1 MDSVVVV
8 GAGIVGASIAYHL
21 AQRGIRVRLVEQ
33 HAAPAQGVTGGSFA
47 WVGDTAGGDWPGGAD
62 ELRLFVHADY
72 ERLAVELPDF
82 SLRRSGSLVWTE
94 GSTRPGVTMSVGPGQ
109 RLVSAEE
116 IALLEPSLLA
126 VPDFAVFT
134 PGDFAVDPVRL
145 TALLVEGAVSFGAE
159 VSYDFPVTS
168 LDFGASTV
176 VLAAGTG
183 VAGLSP
189 VPVEEAP
196 ALLLWASAPEGLVRT
211 IIATPDF
218 EAREVR
224 PGELRLT
231 APLSVDMERTF
242 ATFQASF
249 SGADSARLLG
259 HAVGLRPMP
268 PAGPV
273 IGYVSPSL
281 YVAVL
286 HSALTLGPT
295 VGRLVAEELASGSS
309 PAALARCRYN
319 LGA

>member
-21 AQRGIRVRLVEQ
+21 AQRGIRVRLVERN
-33 HAAPAQGVTGGSFA
+33 AAPAQGVTGGSFG
-47 WVGDTAGGDWPGGAD
+47 WVGDTPGGDWPGGAD
-62 ELRLFVHADY
+62 DLRVFVRADY
-72 ERLAVELPDF
+72 ERLASELPDF

-109 RLVSAEE
+109 RMVSASE
-116 IALLEPSLLA
+116 IAVLEPLLLA
-126 VPDFAVFT
+126 VPDFAVFS
-134 PGDFAVDPVRL
+134 PGDFAVDPVLL
-145 TALLVEGAVSFGAE
+145 TALLVEGAVAFGAE
-159 VSYDFPVTS
+159 VSYDTPVTS

-189 VPVEEAP
+189 VRVSEAP
-196 ALLLWASAPEGLVRT
+196 ALLLRASAPAGLVRT
-211 IIATPDF
+211 IIATPEF
-218 EAREVR
+218 EVR
-224 PGELRLT
+224 ELRPGSLLLT
-231 APLSVDMERTF
+231 APLSVEVEQTF
-242 ATFQASF
+242 AAFQASF
-249 SGADSARLLG
+249 AGGESARLLG

-273 IGYVSPSL
+273 IGYVSPSM

-295 VGRLVAEELASGSS
+295 VGRLVAEELATGTS
-309 PAALARCRYN
+309 PEVLARCRYSF
-319 LGA
+319 GA